1 VTSTPSFNR
10 FVMFISSL
18 LLSVFIGCG
27 GGGGNNGGGNNL
39 PNQNPSNPTPVVSG
53 ISPNSSLAG
62 SAATQVTVSGSGFV
76 SGSTV
81 QWNSTSRPTTFVSST
96 DLQVTAT
103 VADLASAGVAQV
115 AVVNPSPGGGTSATM
130 TFTINNPAP
139 AVTSANPSAVIVGSS
154 SVSITLT
161 GTGFVPQS
169 IVQWNGSAR
178 ATTYVS
184 ATQIQVILTAA
195 DVSTAGTGQFS
206 ILNPSPGGGTSS
218 ILTFTANNPA
228 PVVTA
233 ANPSTLLAGSNGTSV
248 TLTGT
253 GFIPQSI
260 MQWNGS
266 ARATTYVSATQ
277 LQATLTAADV
287 ANGGTAQISILN
299 PAPGGGI
306 SSNLAFT
313 INNPAPSATSA
324 NPSTVFVGTGVSISL
339 TGTGFV
345 PQSVAQ
351 WNGSA
356 RTTTY
361 VSGTQ
366 LQVALN
372 ASDVVTS
379 GTGSLTVVN
388 AAPGGGTSTAISIA
402 VKYAVPAIG
411 SLSPNSAVM
420 GSQAVTMN
428 VGGTGFAPASSVNW
442 NGTPLPTTYLSGSV
456 LSAVIPA
463 ADLVTNG
470 TAQVTVVNPV
480 PGGGTSNATTF
491 TITTYPVPVI
501 SNISPTSVYVNS
513 GTQTITVNG
522 TGLQLVSVVQ
532 VNGTN
537 VPTFAGYCW
546 YSSDICSLLATV
558 DASYFTSSGSVNITV
573 YTPPPSGGV
582 SNSATLTV
590 SAPPAPTLNSISP
603 NSAPIGN
610 DDITLTVS
618 GSNFTATSV
627 VLWNGSARPTQ
638 YGNSTSLTATISKR
652 DVATFGVS
660 QVSVSTPA
668 PGGGTSTTLP
678 FSTYL
683 GLPANDLVY
692 SSATQLLYASVP
704 SSGGPTL
711 GNSIVSID
719 PNTGL
724 LGSPVWV
731 GSEPNRLGLSADGLT
746 LWVGLDGASGVR
758 KVDLNTGTAGTQF
771 YLGGGSGLYNSPYKA
786 TAIAVMPGSPNTVA
800 VTNSAG
806 TIAIYDS
813 GIARAKTGTAPG
825 YYSGMGIAFDNTGSV
840 LYAAGGGYSAM
851 QVDST
856 GISSSTV
863 LNSSVTSSDLR
874 YDNRRAYLTSGVVL
888 DAPTGNQLGVFSV
901 SASQVANGP
910 VAPDS
915 AIGRA
920 FMLVNPN
927 YFYTYQ
933 INVYDLSSFV
943 LLGSIPVP
951 FAQNPYPPTPSRLV
965 RWGQD
970 GLAIPYGSQ
979 IYILRS
985 TWVRD
990 LSSTLADVAVS
1001 VSAPSSVASGN
1012 DVTYSVTVTNGGPST
1027 ANPVTLLNFLPDGTT
1042 FKSVTAS
1049 QGTCAGGMVVRCN
1062 LGSMSSSG
1070 TATLQI
1076 TATMLAAGTLTNT
1089 ATASAAQGDSNMAN
1103 NTASTDIVV
1112 TGSAYGAA
1120 PVLYSITPSLAQ
1132 AGATSFTLT
1141 ANGDNFNNAST
1152 IEWNGAALATTFV
1165 SSSQLT
1171 AQVDSSKVAGLGWA
1185 WVNINTPAPGG
1196 GNSLSLPF
1204 TTFQA
1209 INISTNDIIFDPF
1222 TRKIYGSVPS
1232 TATQVT
1238 GNSIVA
1244 IDPFP
1249 GTIGTPMPIGSEPH
1263 RLAESDDGKYLY
1275 IGLDGAK
1282 SLTRLDLTTPTPTQG
1297 PVYPL
1302 SYTSYGQ
1309 ANSFAAGELAVMP
1322 GNNSSLAVN
1331 TGYNGVVGI
1340 LDVAG
1345 STATMRPTIVSGP
1358 GVSSLTLPNSS
1369 TLYSVDTYS
1378 SGAMFYR
1385 SNVTGSGVTSIDS
1398 STLPN
1403 MGLFRLVNGLV
1414 YGVNGGVADPSTT
1427 PPSLLAVNAV
1437 SGAVTNNTLQT
1448 SGIVVDSAA
1457 KRAFYTAST
1466 IAGSA
1471 NPYLAIF
1478 DSSRYVPLQT
1488 IEFPG
1493 NSVTGTDLL
1502 RWGSDGLAW
1511 QLSPWPSYMGGSTQI
1526 ILMRGPLVQPY
1537 LGVINAVP
1545 GLTSVV
1551 PTNVTAG
1558 SGNVVLTVTGTNF
1571 VPGATVSWNGNERTT
1586 TFTDATHLRVAIPAS
1601 DVATKGSAALTVTN
1615 PGTNSST
1622 GVTFTIN

>member
-1 VTSTPSFNR
+1 
-10 FVMFISSL
+10 M
-18 LLSVFIGCG
+18 
-27 GGGGNNGGGNNL
+27 
-39 PNQNPSNPTPVVSG
+39 
-53 ISPNSSLAG
+53 
-62 SAATQVTVSGSGFV
+62 
-76 SGSTV
+76 
-81 QWNSTSRPTTFVSST
+81 STSSVLWNGTARSTTFVSST
-96 DLQVTAT
+96 ELQVTLTA
-103 VADLASAGVAQV
+103 ADLASAGSGQISI
-115 AVVNPSPGGGTSATM
+115 VNPAPGGGTSSNTA
-130 TFTINNPAP
+130 FAINNPTP
-139 AVTSANPSAVIVGSS
+139 AVTSANPSTVIAGTNGSS
-154 SVSITLT
+154 ITVT
-161 GTGFVPQS
+161 GTGFVSQS
-169 IVQWNGSAR
+169 GVQWNGSAR
-178 ATTYVS
+178 T
-184 ATQIQVILTAA
+184 
-195 DVSTAGTGQFS
+195 
-206 ILNPSPGGGTSS
+206 
-218 ILTFTANNPA
+218 
-228 PVVTA
+228 
-233 ANPSTLLAGSNGTSV
+233 
-248 TLTGT
+248 
-253 GFIPQSI
+253 
-260 MQWNGS
+260 
-266 ARATTYVSATQ
+266 TTYVSATQ
-277 LQATLTAADV
+277 LQVALVAADL
-287 ANGGTAQISILN
+287 ATAGTAQISIVN
-299 PAPGGGI
+299 PAPGGGT

-313 INNPAPSATSA
+313 INNPAPAITSA
-324 NPSTVFVGTGVSISL
+324 NPAAVSAGSGASITL

-361 VSGTQ
+361 VSATQ
-366 LQVALN
+366 LQVSLS
-372 ASDVVTS
+372 ASDLAAA

-388 AAPGGGTSTAISIA
+388 AAPGGGSSGGSSITII
-402 VKYAVPAIG
+402 YAAPTLG
-411 SLSPNSAVM
+411 SLYPNSAVM

-428 VGGTGFAPASSVNW
+428 VGGSGFAPASVVKW
-442 NGTPLPTTYLSGSV
+442 NGTTLPTTYLSGSV
-456 LSAVIPA
+456 LSAVIPT

-480 PGGGTSNATTF
+480 PGGGISAASTF

-501 SNISPTSVYVNS
+501 SNILPTSVYVNS
-513 GTQTITVNG
+513 GTQTITING

-532 VNGTN
+532 VNGTA
-537 VPTFAGYCW
+537 VPTVAGYCW
-546 YSSDICSLLATV
+546 YSSDVCSLLATV
-558 DASYFTSSGSVNITV
+558 DASYFTSTGSVNITV

-582 SNSATLTV
+582 SNLATLTV

-618 GSNFTATSV
+618 GSNFTATST

-692 SSATQLLYASVP
+692 SSAKQLLYASVP

-719 PNTGL
+719 PNTGV

-731 GSEPNRLGLSADGLT
+731 GSEPNRLGLSDDGLT
-746 LWVGLDGASGVR
+746 LWVGLDGASAVR

-771 YLGGGSGLYNSPYKA
+771 YLGGGSGLYNSPFKA
-786 TAIAVMPGSPNTVA
+786 TAIAVMPGAPNTIAVA
-800 VTNSAG
+800 NSAS
-806 TIAIYDS
+806 TVAIYDS
-813 GIARAKTGTAPG
+813 GVPRATSATIPG
-825 YYSGMGIAFDNTGSV
+825 YYSGVGISFDNTGAS
-840 LYAAGGGYSAM
+840 LYEAGSGYSRM
-851 QVDST
+851 SVDST
-856 GISSSTV
+856 GISSSTM

-874 YDNRRAYLTSGVVL
+874 YDNGLSYLTSGVVL
-888 DAPTGNQLGVFSV
+888 DAASGTQMGIFSV
-901 SASQVANGP
+901 APSQPANGP

-915 AIGRA
+915 TVGRA
-920 FMLVNPN
+920 FVLVNPN

-951 FAQNPYPPTPSRLV
+951 FAQNLYPPTPNRLV

-985 TWVRD
+985 TLVRD

-1001 VSAPSSVASGN
+1001 VAAPSSAATGA
-1012 DVTYSVTVTNGGPST
+1012 DVVYSISVTNSGPST
-1027 ANPVTLLNFLPDGTT
+1027 ANPVTLLDFLPAGTS
-1042 FKSVTAS
+1042 FKSVSAS
-1049 QGTCAGGMVVRCN
+1049 QGSCVGAMVVRCN
-1062 LGSMSSSG
+1062 LGLIAKNG
-1070 TATLQI
+1070 TATIQL
-1076 TATMLAAGTLTNT
+1076 TATMLASGTLTNT
-1089 ATASAAQGDSNMAN
+1089 ATVSAAQGDANMAN

-1112 TGSAYGAA
+1112 TGNAYSAA
-1120 PVLYSITPSLAQ
+1120 PALYSITPSLAQ
-1132 AGATSFTLT
+1132 AGASSFTLT
-1141 ANGDNFNNAST
+1141 ANGDNFDNAST
-1152 IEWNGAALATTFV
+1152 IEWNGAALTTTFV
-1165 SSSQLT
+1165 SSSQIT
-1171 AQVDSSKVAGLGWA
+1171 AQIDSSKIAALGWA

-1196 GNSLSLPF
+1196 GNSLNLPF

-1209 INISTNDIIFDPF
+1209 INVSTNDIIFDPF

-1244 IDPFP
+1244 IDPFA
-1249 GTIGTPMPIGSEPH
+1249 GSMGTPMPIGSEPH
-1263 RLAESDDGKYLY
+1263 PLAESSDGQYLY

-1282 SLTRLDLTTPTPTQG
+1282 SLTRLDLTTPTPTKG

-1322 GNNSSLAVN
+1322 GNNSSLAVSS
-1331 TGYNGVVGI
+1331 GYNGVFGI
-1340 LDVAG
+1340 LDISG
-1345 STATMRPTIVSGP
+1345 STATMRPTVEAGP
-1358 GVSSLTLPNSS
+1358 GLSSLTFPNSA
-1369 TLYSVDTYS
+1369 TVYSIDTYS

-1385 SNVTGSGVTSIDS
+1385 SNVTGSGVTNVDS

-1403 MGLFRLVNGLV
+1403 MGFFRLVNGLV

-1437 SGAVTNNTLQT
+1437 SSAVTYNTLQT
-1448 SGIVVDSAA
+1448 SGIAVDSAA

-1478 DSSRYVPLQT
+1478 DSTRYLPLQI

-1537 LGVINAVP
+1537 LGVANPIP
-1545 GLTSVV
+1545 GFTSVN
-1551 PTNVTAG
+1551 PSNTTHG
-1558 SGNVVLTVTGTNF
+1558 IGNLMLTVTGTSF
-1571 VPGATVSWNGNERTT
+1571 VPGATVAWNGNERTT
-1586 TFTDATHLRVAIPAS
+1586 TYTDPTHVTVAIPAS
-1601 DVATKGSAALTVTN
+1601 DLATAGSATLTVKN
-1615 PGTNSST
+1615 PGTSSSA
-1622 GVTFTIN
+1622 GITFTVN